1 MRKPGRKSPRPEW
14 SRTEMVPEQQ
24 IQEADDCRLMEFD
37 VEDEMKKCFL
47 LLGFIGVFLVIAL
60 TPSMA
65 GREKANVTV
74 LFSSNVYGE
83 VEPCG

>member
-1 MRKPGRKSPRPEW
+1 
-14 SRTEMVPEQQ
+14 
-24 IQEADDCRLMEFD
+24 MEFD
-37 VEDEMKKCFL
+37 VEDEMKKYCL
-47 LLGFIGVFLVIAL
+47 SLGLIFAFLVIAF
-60 TPSMA
+60 PVSMA